1 MAMSSLRTEGQK
13 VPASARSKLTARCD
27 VLAADLCRYSYFK
40 FLVRWLVFKE
50 EGKKNKIK

>member
-1 MAMSSLRTEGQK
+1 MSSLRTEGQK